1 MHPHEGKEL
10 FMMLL
15 EDLDRSQ
22 GMKLNMRIFTE
33 FFFPVVTFIKPWKG
47 LTMKVVESHRV
58 SHCTQ
63 EWTKCSKTYLW
74 KEIYM
79 ASVIKNRMNSPLE
92 VLFLPLGSLR
102 AVIKYLSPTVSIFR
116 SQFDVMFIISILF
129 SFLKK

>member
-1 MHPHEGKEL
+1 
-10 FMMLL
+10 
-15 EDLDRSQ
+15 
-22 GMKLNMRIFTE
+22 
-33 FFFPVVTFIKPWKG
+33 
-47 LTMKVVESHRV
+47 
-58 SHCTQ
+58 
-63 EWTKCSKTYLW
+63 
-74 KEIYM
+74 M